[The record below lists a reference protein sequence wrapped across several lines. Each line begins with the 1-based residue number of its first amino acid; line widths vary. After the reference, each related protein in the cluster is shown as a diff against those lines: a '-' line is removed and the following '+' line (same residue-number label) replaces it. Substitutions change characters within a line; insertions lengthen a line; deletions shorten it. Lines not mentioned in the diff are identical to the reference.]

1 MGDSPELV
9 PTEVATDLESDDM
22 LPVGLPQ
29 TASEQVASNGALEE
43 GAAGTNVF
51 DPNAR
56 TPFAAVPFAPQLHM
70 YRQNFQQNIMIGE
83 SPEQTRSLLG
93 ELETEAENRHQR
105 FRQAAEYAH
114 DQRIA
119 NVEERANRQHE
130 EIVAQLESEI
140 ATQRYQFIEA
150 NHHLVSEL
158 RQQHQVIAFQ
168 TEHFSSVSSQI
179 TQLRTTLIEE
189 AEENKTQTLN
199 EVGEWFGREH
209 DQAMQQYRLLARE
222 SEEEMRRQNDV
233 LQDELSSAERALK
246 LEQDRNASQDTA
258 SQAQFPPA
266 VTPAT
271 VPQSAGLNVPTAPQF
286 TSPSVIPLS
295 LRAMFSGFGGA
306 ATTATP
312 AGPQAPTQ
320 APGTPVPPTGLG
332 GGVSG
337 LAAPMGT
344 PASPAATGVD
354 LIAQTQQA
362 LLEAAKLLKGDK
374 SGEDDKPKVKEAE
387 NIRLPDFPNPET
399 YRAWKTATREAV
411 RAASDRP
418 DEAFSWILEVYAKDA
433 DHDKLREPGKFL
445 TLDTK
450 ILAALTKVAKGEL
463 SRQVLTFK
471 ETEAVHGRAV
481 RGRQVLL
488 MFDQYFKTNEEVG
501 SLYSVEDLLKVT
513 LHSDDLTTFLHNWE
527 SVIAGMSH
535 VPEEMVLRDILL
547 RQIRKSSRMKYD
559 LEIYDRAKEG
569 SASHSY
575 AFLLK
580 SIRDLL
586 TRERMRKNRDRIA
599 KSHGDKFGAPVLEG
613 GRPQRPPSR
622 SGRGRDR
629 SAGNQSNSKS
639 RSRSRTP
646 SRSRSPSR
654 SPSPK
659 PVCYDF
665 QKGKCTRGDKCK
677 FSHKPRSQ
685 SPVRTAPKKKQVCT
699 FWKKGKCTRGDK
711 CRFLHREPSPAPTGG
726 ENAAP
731 APKDPDKPRSP
742 SPAPTRRKPSRGRS
756 KEKDRRAACCISI
769 AAAASIRP
777 EGDDPQ
783 DGEKDYWEVDFKR
796 GEAIRHHLN
805 YRSTMYKPEMSCP
818 VALEK
823 LKGTAKVIKTLPVAP
838 YTAKESWDWK
848 GGKGGTNDKTPW
860 TGKTVFKIKEQNKK
874 VKFCEKPKVREIPF
888 EGKGYKHSYKVRRY
902 NTCYADSENCPKPD
916 NNDLQVAI
924 RNARELTML
933 LARHEGGERTDCRL
947 ECDEPDSLMCGM
959 CKHVVESSE
968 IACPGIATPLE
979 FLADTGSEEDLISEA
994 DRAMYFGE
1002 EPIGNA
1008 TRQVNLITAN
1018 GNVRGDKSVRID
1030 FPEFGKELEFYVLA
1044 STPPVCSVGRRCME
1058 DGYEFHWYPK
1068 KPPYFV
1074 APNGQRLRCRMR
1086 GMVPVLG
1093 GGAMAA
1099 PSTNEEASESLGRP
1113 ILSEGFQKSAA
1124 Q

>member
-286 TSPSVIPLS
+286 SSPSVIPLS

-306 ATTATP
+306 VTTATP

-374 SGEDDKPKVKEAE
+374 GGEDDKPKVKEAE

-586 TRERMRKNRDRIA
+586 TRERMRKNRIESLSHMGTNLELLFLKAEGRNALRQGVAGEEIA
-599 KSHGDKFGAPVLEG
+599 
-613 GRPQRPPSR
+613 
-622 SGRGRDR
+622 
-629 SAGNQSNSKS
+629 
-639 RSRSRTP
+639 
-646 SRSRSPSR
+646 
-654 SPSPK
+654 
-659 PVCYDF
+659 
-665 QKGKCTRGDKCK
+665 
-677 FSHKPRSQ
+677 
-685 SPVRTAPKKKQVCT
+685 
-699 FWKKGKCTRGDK
+699 
-711 CRFLHREPSPAPTGG
+711 
-726 ENAAP
+726 
-731 APKDPDKPRSP
+731 
-742 SPAPTRRKPSRGRS
+742 
-756 KEKDRRAACCISI
+756 
-769 AAAASIRP
+769 
-777 EGDDPQ
+777 
-783 DGEKDYWEVDFKR
+783 
-796 GEAIRHHLN
+796 
-805 YRSTMYKPEMSCP
+805 
-818 VALEK
+818 
-823 LKGTAKVIKTLPVAP
+823 LPVANP
-838 YTAKESWDWK
+838 TRSQDLALGPRPGLDHLAVHQAQSQFATTFKRVSVPGATSASSRTNHARSPLFAPPRRRSRYARFGRKANVPGETSAVSCIGNRAPLPQVVKTQPRLLRTQTNLGLHRLRKRAESQAVVALRRRTGEPHAASRLRLQPQSVPREMTHK
-848 GGKGGTNDKTPW
+848 MERRT
-860 TGKTVFKIKEQNKK
+860 TGKWISKG
-874 VKFCEKPKVREIPF
+874 VKPF
-888 EGKGYKHSYKVRRY
+888 
-902 NTCYADSENCPKPD
+902 D
-916 NNDLQVAI
+916 
-924 RNARELTML
+924 
-933 LARHEGGERTDCRL
+933 
-947 ECDEPDSLMCGM
+947 
-959 CKHVVESSE
+959 
-968 IACPGIATPLE
+968 
-979 FLADTGSEEDLISEA
+979 
-994 DRAMYFGE
+994 
-1002 EPIGNA
+1002 
-1008 TRQVNLITAN
+1008 IT
-1018 GNVRGDKSVRID
+1018 
-1030 FPEFGKELEFYVLA
+1030 
-1044 STPPVCSVGRRCME
+1044 
-1058 DGYEFHWYPK
+1058 
-1068 KPPYFV
+1068 
-1074 APNGQRLRCRMR
+1074 
-1086 GMVPVLG
+1086 
-1093 GGAMAA
+1093 
-1099 PSTNEEASESLGRP
+1099 
-1113 ILSEGFQKSAA
+1113 
-1124 Q
+1124 

>member
-1 MGDSPELV
+1 MYGRQPRAGSHRSRLP
-9 PTEVATDLESDDM
+9 DLESDDM

-29 TASEQVASNGALEE
+29 TASEQVATNGALEE
-43 GAAGTNVF
+43 GAASTNVF
-51 DPNAR
+51 EPNAR

-70 YRQNFQQNIMIGE
+70 YRQNFQQNIMVGE

-93 ELETEAENRHQR
+93 ELEIEAENRHQR

-286 TSPSVIPLS
+286 SSPSVIPLS

-312 AGPQAPTQ
+312 AGPRAPTQ
-320 APGTPVPPTGLG
+320 APGTPVPSTGLG

-337 LAAPMGT
+337 LAVPMGT

-362 LLEAAKLLKGDK
+362 LLEAARLLKGDK
-374 SGEDDKPKVKEAE
+374 GGEDDKPKVKEAE

-629 SAGNQSNSKS
+629 SAGSQSNSKS
-639 RSRSRTP
+639 RSRSRTRP
-646 SRSRSPSR
+646 GLDHLAVHQAQSQFATIFKRVSVPGATSASSRTNHARSPLFAPPRRRSRYARFGRKANVPGETSAVSCIGNRAPL
-654 SPSPK
+654 PQVVK
-659 PVCYDF
+659 T
-665 QKGKCTRGDKCK
+665 Q
-677 FSHKPRSQ
+677 PRLL
-685 SPVRTAPKKKQVCT
+685 RTQT
-699 FWKKGKCTRGDK
+699 NLG
-711 CRFLHREPSPAPTGG
+711 LHRLRQRAESQAVVALRRRTGEP
-726 ENAAP
+726 
-731 APKDPDKPRSP
+731 
-742 SPAPTRRKPSRGRS
+742 
-756 KEKDRRAACCISI
+756 RAAS
-769 AAAASIRP
+769 RLRLQ
-777 EGDDPQ
+777 PQ
-783 DGEKDYWEVDFKR
+783 SVPR
-796 GEAIRHHLN
+796 
-805 YRSTMYKPEMSCP
+805 EMTHKM
-818 VALEK
+818 ERR
-823 LKGTAKVIKTLPVAP
+823 T
-838 YTAKESWDWK
+838 
-848 GGKGGTNDKTPW
+848 
-860 TGKTVFKIKEQNKK
+860 TGKWISKG
-874 VKFCEKPKVREIPF
+874 VKPF
-888 EGKGYKHSYKVRRY
+888 
-902 NTCYADSENCPKPD
+902 D
-916 NNDLQVAI
+916 
-924 RNARELTML
+924 
-933 LARHEGGERTDCRL
+933 
-947 ECDEPDSLMCGM
+947 
-959 CKHVVESSE
+959 
-968 IACPGIATPLE
+968 
-979 FLADTGSEEDLISEA
+979 
-994 DRAMYFGE
+994 
-1002 EPIGNA
+1002 
-1008 TRQVNLITAN
+1008 IT
-1018 GNVRGDKSVRID
+1018 
-1030 FPEFGKELEFYVLA
+1030 
-1044 STPPVCSVGRRCME
+1044 
-1058 DGYEFHWYPK
+1058 
-1068 KPPYFV
+1068 
-1074 APNGQRLRCRMR
+1074 
-1086 GMVPVLG
+1086 
-1093 GGAMAA
+1093 
-1099 PSTNEEASESLGRP
+1099 
-1113 ILSEGFQKSAA
+1113 
-1124 Q
+1124 

>member
-22 LPVGLPQ
+22 LLPQ
-29 TASEQVASNGALEE
+29 TASEQVVTNGALEE

-51 DPNAR
+51 EPNAR

-70 YRQNFQQNIMIGE
+70 YRQNFQQNIMVGE

-189 AEENKTQTLN
+189 AEENKTQTLS

-222 SEEEMRRQNDV
+222 SEEEMRRQNDI

-286 TSPSVIPLS
+286 SSPSVIPLS

-374 SGEDDKPKVKEAE
+374 GAAGEGIA
-387 NIRLPDFPNPET
+387 LPVANPT
-399 YRAWKTATREAV
+399 
-411 RAASDRP
+411 
-418 DEAFSWILEVYAKDA
+418 
-433 DHDKLREPGKFL
+433 
-445 TLDTK
+445 
-450 ILAALTKVAKGEL
+450 
-463 SRQVLTFK
+463 
-471 ETEAVHGRAV
+471 
-481 RGRQVLL
+481 
-488 MFDQYFKTNEEVG
+488 
-501 SLYSVEDLLKVT
+501 
-513 LHSDDLTTFLHNWE
+513 
-527 SVIAGMSH
+527 
-535 VPEEMVLRDILL
+535 
-547 RQIRKSSRMKYD
+547 
-559 LEIYDRAKEG
+559 
-569 SASHSY
+569 
-575 AFLLK
+575 
-580 SIRDLL
+580 
-586 TRERMRKNRDRIA
+586 
-599 KSHGDKFGAPVLEG
+599 
-613 GRPQRPPSR
+613 
-622 SGRGRDR
+622 
-629 SAGNQSNSKS
+629 
-639 RSRSRTP
+639 
-646 SRSRSPSR
+646 
-654 SPSPK
+654 
-659 PVCYDF
+659 
-665 QKGKCTRGDKCK
+665 
-677 FSHKPRSQ
+677 RSQ
-685 SPVRTAPKKKQVCT
+685 
-699 FWKKGKCTRGDK
+699 
-711 CRFLHREPSPAPTGG
+711 GG

-731 APKDPDKPRSP
+731 A
-742 SPAPTRRKPSRGRS
+742 
-756 KEKDRRAACCISI
+756 KDRKAACCISI
-769 AAAASIRP
+769 AAAALTHP
-777 EGDDPQ
+777 DGGDPQ
-783 DGEKDYWEVDFKR
+783 DGERDYWEVDFKR
-796 GEAIRHHLN
+796 GEAIRHHLK
-805 YRSTMYKPEMSCP
+805 YRSTMYKPEVSCP

-823 LKGTAKVIKTLPVAP
+823 LKGKAKVIKTLPIAP
-838 YTAKESWDWK
+838 YMARESWDWK
-848 GGKGGTNDKTPW
+848 GGKGETNDKTPW

-902 NTCYADSENCPKPD
+902 NTCYADAENCPKPD

-947 ECDEPDSLMCGM
+947 ECDEPDSLTCGM

-1018 GNVRGDKSVRID
+1018 GNVKGDKSVRVD

-1074 APNGQRLRCRMR
+1074 AP
-1086 GMVPVLG
+1086 V
-1093 GGAMAA
+1093 
-1099 PSTNEEASESLGRP
+1099 
-1113 ILSEGFQKSAA
+1113 
-1124 Q
+1124 

>member
-1 MGDSPELV
+1 
-9 PTEVATDLESDDM
+9 M

-29 TASEQVASNGALEE
+29 TASEQVATNGALEE
-43 GAAGTNVF
+43 GAASTNVF
-51 DPNAR
+51 EPNAR

-70 YRQNFQQNIMIGE
+70 YRQNFQQNIMVGE

-93 ELETEAENRHQR
+93 ELEIEAENRHQR

-286 TSPSVIPLS
+286 SSPSVIPLS

-312 AGPQAPTQ
+312 AGPRAPTQ
-320 APGTPVPPTGLG
+320 APGTPVPSTGLG

-337 LAAPMGT
+337 LAVPMGT

-362 LLEAAKLLKGDK
+362 LLEAARLLKGDK
-374 SGEDDKPKVKEAE
+374 GGEDDKPKAE
-387 NIRLPDFPNPET
+387 
-399 YRAWKTATREAV
+399 
-411 RAASDRP
+411 
-418 DEAFSWILEVYAKDA
+418 
-433 DHDKLREPGKFL
+433 
-445 TLDTK
+445 
-450 ILAALTKVAKGEL
+450 
-463 SRQVLTFK
+463 
-471 ETEAVHGRAV
+471 GRNA
-481 RGRQVLL
+481 
-488 MFDQYFKTNEEVG
+488 
-501 SLYSVEDLLKVT
+501 
-513 LHSDDLTTFLHNWE
+513 
-527 SVIAGMSH
+527 
-535 VPEEMVLRDILL
+535 L
-547 RQIRKSSRMKYD
+547 RQGVAGE
-559 LEIYDRAKEG
+559 EIA
-569 SASHSY
+569 
-575 AFLLK
+575 L
-580 SIRDLL
+580 
-586 TRERMRKNRDRIA
+586 
-599 KSHGDKFGAPVLEG
+599 P
-613 GRPQRPPSR
+613 
-622 SGRGRDR
+622 
-629 SAGNQSNSKS
+629 
-639 RSRSRTP
+639 
-646 SRSRSPSR
+646 
-654 SPSPK
+654 
-659 PVCYDF
+659 
-665 QKGKCTRGDKCK
+665 
-677 FSHKPRSQ
+677 
-685 SPVRTAPKKKQVCT
+685 
-699 FWKKGKCTRGDK
+699 
-711 CRFLHREPSPAPTGG
+711 
-726 ENAAP
+726 
-731 APKDPDKPRSP
+731 
-742 SPAPTRRKPSRGRS
+742 
-756 KEKDRRAACCISI
+756 EKDRRAACCISI

-783 DGEKDYWEVDFKR
+783 DGEKDYWEMDFKR

-902 NTCYADSENCPKPD
+902 NTCYADAENCPKPD
-916 NNDLQVAI
+916 NNDLQAFAGAAEDRDPVVEHPDPEISAAINEESLRKPALSDQDCSWGGTDGAGPRAPPGDSPDEPLPPPGVPDLDGSDLKDRLSEYLDQVAKENEDYVPEDVGAVEAQREADI
-924 RNARELTML
+924 ERFERKKARE
-933 LARHEGGERTDCRL
+933 A
-947 ECDEPDSLMCGM
+947 
-959 CKHVVESSE
+959 
-968 IACPGIATPLE
+968 
-979 FLADTGSEEDLISEA
+979 EEDARKALRDSP
-994 DRAMYFGE
+994 AMPVVT
-1002 EPIGNA
+1002 EPA
-1008 TRQVNLITAN
+1008 H
-1018 GNVRGDKSVRID
+1018 
-1030 FPEFGKELEFYVLA
+1030 FGKVFEICSVKGDELPDGHPQKKWKGRSVFQGNNVQA
-1044 STPPVCSVGRRCME
+1044 SKRGSVFLETDGQKNGLGMKILFAHSGDPPV
-1058 DGYEFHWYPK
+1058 
-1068 KPPYFV
+1068 
-1074 APNGQRLRCRMR
+1074 
-1086 GMVPVLG
+1086 
-1093 GGAMAA
+1093 
-1099 PSTNEEASESLGRP
+1099 ASDC
-1113 ILSEGFQKSAA
+1113 Q
-1124 Q
+1124 